1 MEPGRS
7 GRASLHVD
15 ILGSQMLAMLTAVLG
30 SVLLLSSALA
40 ADRKPVR
47 SLLEIRQEGV
57 IIQKWETSCAAAA
70 LATVLTYSRDDPISE
85 KLVAQA
91 MLRSTDPIKV
101 KVRGGFS
108 LLDMKRFVETRG
120 FKGAAYKGLSIEG
133 LLTLDSPIVPID
145 FHGNPHFVVVRG
157 LNTRGEVHLADPA
170 FGNHAMSKQ
179 AFQAIWREGIGFV
192 VTQ

>member
-1 MEPGRS
+1 MGY
-7 GRASLHVD
+7 RAKVALLCLVAIS
-15 ILGSQMLAMLTAVLG
+15 ITAPIAFAG
-30 SVLLLSSALA
+30 E
-40 ADRKPVR
+40 RKPVL
-47 SLLEIRQEGV
+47 SLLEIRQDRV
-57 IIQKWETSCAAAA
+57 IVQKWETSCAAAA
-70 LATVLTYSRDDPISE
+70 LATVLTFSQNDPVSE
-85 KLVAQA
+85 KVVAQG

-120 FKGAAYKGLSIEG
+120 FKGAAYKGLRMED
-133 LLTLDSPIVPID
+133 LLTLQSPIVPIE

-157 LNTRGEVHLADPA
+157 LNTAGEVHLADPA
-170 FGNHAMSKQ
+170 FGNHAMSKE

>member
-1 MEPGRS
+1 MFRF
-7 GRASLHVD
+7 
-15 ILGSQMLAMLTAVLG
+15 AVLCWIAL
-30 SVLLLSSALA
+30 VIPSAVA
-40 ADRKPVR
+40 ADSVRRPVR

-57 IIQKWETSCAAAA
+57 IVQKWETSCAAAA
-70 LATVLTYSRDDPISE
+70 LATVLTFSQNDPLSE
-85 KLVAQA
+85 KVVAQG

-120 FKGAAYKGLSIEG
+120 FKGAAYKGLSMED
-133 LLTLDSPIVPID
+133 LLTLQSPIVPID

-157 LNTRGEVHLADPA
+157 LNTAGEVHLADPA
-170 FGNHAMSKQ
+170 FGNHAMSVEN
-179 AFQAIWREGIGFV
+179 FQSVWKDGIGFV

>member
-1 MEPGRS
+1 MGS
-7 GRASLHVD
+7 RAKFALLCLV
-15 ILGSQMLAMLTAVLG
+15 AVAI
-30 SVLLLSSALA
+30 VTSSAFA
-40 ADRKPVR
+40 GEGARKPVR

-57 IIQKWETSCAAAA
+57 VVQKWETSCAAAA
-70 LATVLTYSRDDPISE
+70 LATVLTYSQNDPVSE
-85 KLVAQA
+85 KLVAQG

-120 FKGAAYKGLSIEG
+120 FKGAAYKGLSMED
-133 LLTLDSPIVPID
+133 LLALQSPIVPID

-157 LNTRGEVHLADPA
+157 LNTAGEVHLADPA
-170 FGNHAMSKQ
+170 FGNHAMSVGE
-179 AFQAIWREGIGFV
+179 FQSIWREGIGFV

>member
-1 MEPGRS
+1 
-7 GRASLHVD
+7 
-15 ILGSQMLAMLTAVLG
+15 MLALLRFAIVCWAVIGVSTAVW
-30 SVLLLSSALA
+30 
-40 ADRKPVR
+40 ADSTRKPVR

-57 IIQKWETSCAAAA
+57 IVQKWETSCAAAA
-70 LATVLTYSRDDPISE
+70 LATVLTFSQNDPVSE
-85 KLVAQA
+85 KVVAQG

-120 FKGAAYKGLSIEG
+120 FKGAAYKGLSMED
-133 LLTLDSPIVPID
+133 LLTLQSPIVPID

-157 LNTRGEVHLADPA
+157 LNASGEVHLADPA
-170 FGNHAMSKQ
+170 FGNHAMSVE
-179 AFQAIWREGIGFV
+179 AFQSIWKDGIGFV

>member
-1 MEPGRS
+1 MALRHLVFERPK
-7 GRASLHVD
+7 LM
-15 ILGSQMLAMLTAVLG
+15 GSPAKLA
-30 SVLLLSSALA
+30 LLWLVTIAITTPSAFA
-40 ADRKPVR
+40 GERKPVR

-57 IIQKWETSCAAAA
+57 IVQKWETSCAAAA
-70 LATVLTYSRDDPISE
+70 LATVLTFSQNDPVSE
-85 KLVAQA
+85 KVVAQA

-120 FKGAAYKGLSIEG
+120 FRGAAYKGLSMED
-133 LLTLDSPIVPID
+133 LLTLQSPIVPID

-157 LNTRGEVHLADPA
+157 LNAAGEVHLADPA
-170 FGNHAMSKQ
+170 FGNHAMSVGT
-179 AFQAIWREGIGFV
+179 FQAVWKDGIGFV